1 VALYDQA
8 CRRLETIEGQAETPT
23 RFWGALFDRK
33 DDSRE
38 ADAEERDDL
47 QAHAQHLRGT
57 IARLKRRPLQR
68 LRAWVHATSAQ
79 SALAGAIAAYG
90 AALALA
96 IAASQAPGQAAW
108 ADELNAGARHALVW
122 YPLDARLFYANAVA
136 AGFAIAAAALFYLLR
151 RARLRRDYELE
162 ICAFRDLANS
172 DPCRPAEPSPED
184 QAAFD
189 PSQWTEANENDPNDT
204 WFAVLGLSP
213 TATIEDVR
221 GAYRTLIKQYHPDRV
236 HGMAP
241 VFRALAEAETKRINA
256 AYRQA
261 TQAVRL
267 ENRPGFSRRGG
278 ARMLFVQEH
287 GQLRPQLQVVR
298 GDGLFEKAALQG
310 VGQMA
315 PNPDHRLAEHARKLF
330 RSLGGESLMGDC
342 VHSQLL
348 G

>member
-1 VALYDQA
+1 MWLPEGGELAAALVNAIVLALWAALPALVLGYIRQAQAARRIRPEFSLRKSEIAELDRAVALYDQI
-8 CRRLETIEGQAETPT
+8 CRRLETIEQQTEAPQH
-23 RFWGALFDRK
+23 FWRALFDRTG
-33 DDSRE
+33 D
-38 ADAEERDDL
+38 APDAEERDDL

-68 LRAWVHATSAQ
+68 LHSWVHAASAQ

-90 AALALA
+90 VALVLA
-96 IAASQAPGQAAW
+96 VVASQAPGQTAW

-162 ICAFRDLANS
+162 ICAFKDLAYS
-172 DPCRPAEPSPED
+172 DPCRPAEPPPED

-204 WFAVLGLSP
+204 WVAVLGLSP

-221 GAYRTLIKQYHPDRV
+221 GAYKTLIKQYHPDRV

-261 TQAVRL
+261 LLCIPQA
-267 ENRPGFSRRGG
+267 ESY
-278 ARMLFVQEH
+278 
-287 GQLRPQLQVVR
+287 
-298 GDGLFEKAALQG
+298 AA
-310 VGQMA
+310 
-315 PNPDHRLAEHARKLF
+315 
-330 RSLGGESLMGDC
+330 
-342 VHSQLL
+342 
-348 G
+348 